1 VPGTK
6 KGHVILS
13 VPKKCLASLC
23 SEVRIK
29 MPCCGKFVFG
39 YDDKDGNDTK
49 FFTAMDEF
57 SVIKKKNSS

>member
-1 VPGTK
+1 M
-6 KGHVILS
+6 S